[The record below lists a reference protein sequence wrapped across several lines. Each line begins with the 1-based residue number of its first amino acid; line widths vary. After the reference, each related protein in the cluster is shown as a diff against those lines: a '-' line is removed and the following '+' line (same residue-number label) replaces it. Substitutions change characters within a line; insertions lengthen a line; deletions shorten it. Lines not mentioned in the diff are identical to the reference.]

1 MGRDIS
7 MHDKKKMIAETSN
20 QLGFTTLENELVVL
34 DGLLVRGK
42 IPSWLSGALSETVRP
57 SSKSA
62 DKNSITGLTVLQ
74 CCTSFLSQMER
85 FYMQTNS

>member
-1 MGRDIS
+1 

-42 IPSWLSGALSETVRP
+42 IPSWLS
-57 SSKSA
+57 
-62 DKNSITGLTVLQ
+62 
-74 CCTSFLSQMER
+74 
-85 FYMQTNS
+85 